1 MHLRTCDSTMKD
13 LIDEFEEP
21 PLRSHGRLFE
31 TLARAI
37 VGQQISAKAAD
48 AVWGRLLELIK
59 TVEPSCVLEQTPEA
73 LRSVGLSGRKVE
85 YIQSLAERADWLSH
99 QPWSTMSDKDV
110 IKQLCTLRGIGPWT
124 AEMMLIFTLLRPDV
138 LPLGDI
144 GVVRC
149 IEKLYAGGQALDE
162 AQLLKIA
169 EPWRPYRTVGVWY
182 LWRYLDAEPVLY

>member
-1 MHLRTCDSTMKD
+1 MHLRTCDSTMKG

-59 TVEPSCVLEQTPEA
+59 TAEPSCVLEQTPEA

-85 YIQSLAERADWLSH
+85 YIQSLAERADW
-99 QPWSTMSDKDV
+99 QPTRSTMSDKDV
-110 IKQLCTLRGIGPWT
+110 IKQLALV
-124 AEMMLIFTLLRPDV
+124 ESDH
-138 LPLGDI
+138 
-144 GVVRC
+144 
-149 IEKLYAGGQALDE
+149 GQ
-162 AQLLKIA
+162 
-169 EPWRPYRTVGVWY
+169 RR
-182 LWRYLDAEPVLY
+182 